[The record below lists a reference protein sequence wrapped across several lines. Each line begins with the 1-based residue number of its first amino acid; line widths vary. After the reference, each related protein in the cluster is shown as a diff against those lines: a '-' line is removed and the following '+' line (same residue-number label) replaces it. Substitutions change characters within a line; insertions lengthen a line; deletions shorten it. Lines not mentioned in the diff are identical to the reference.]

1 MTDNKYKRVLI
12 AVDCDPTSEKIAE
25 AGLDLAKRLHAEIA
39 ILTVVD
45 TSLLLGSEG
54 LTAHEARSIAKTA
67 AAENLNALVA
77 NIFGH
82 HNISRYI
89 MEGSAE
95 AQILKVAKEWPAD
108 ILVVGTHGRKGLARM
123 ILGSVAERVIKNSN
137 IPVIVIPV
145 NHG

>member
-12 AVDCDPTSEKIAE
+12 AIDCGPSSEKIAE
-25 AGLDLAKRLHAEIA
+25 AGFDLAKRLHAEIA

-45 TSLLLGSEG
+45 TSFLLGSEG
-54 LTAHEARSIAKTA
+54 LTAYEARSIAKTT
-67 AAENLNALVA
+67 AAENLNTLMA

-82 HNISRYI
+82 HNVSRYT
-89 MEGSAE
+89 MEGNAE
-95 AQILKVAKEWPAD
+95 TQILKVAQEWPAD
-108 ILVVGTHGRKGLARM
+108 VIVVGTHGRKGLARM
-123 ILGSVAERVIKNSN
+123 ILGSVAERVIKNSD